1 MTELKRTPFYQ
12 RHSALGARFV
22 PFAGYEMA
30 VQVSGVVAEHTAVRT
45 EVGLFDVSHMGEVVI
60 AGAEATAALQALI
73 TNDVEKLV
81 AGQALYSVMCRDDGG
96 IIDDLIVYR
105 ESESRYFLVINASRR
120 DEDIAHMKAV
130 LSGKDCTIDDQSEDW
145 ALLALQGPKAE
156 RVLAKLTEIDL
167 AGLESFHFSDGEV
180 GGCSGVRVARTG
192 YTGEDGFELYC
203 PAAQSVA
210 LWDALFRAEPTLT
223 VCGLGA
229 RDTLRLEMKFPLY
242 GNDLDLDHNPYEAG
256 LGWVVKLAKGDFI
269 GRAAL
274 EVVKKDGP
282 KRKWVGF
289 AMEGRG
295 IPRQG
300 YPIHVGDGAG
310 VVTSGTHSPT
320 LGAPIGAGY
329 VPTEH
334 SKVDTEIEVE
344 IRGKRVPARIVKT
357 PFIPR

>member
-1 MTELKRTPFYQ
+1 MTELARTPFYERQ
-12 RHSALGARFV
+12 AAAGARFV

-30 VQVSGVVAEHTAVRT
+30 VQVSGVKAEHLAVRN

-60 AGAEATAALQALI
+60 EGPGATAALQTLI
-73 TNDVEKLV
+73 TNDVEKI
-81 AGQALYSVMCRDDGG
+81 ADGRALYSVMCQEDGG
-96 IIDDLIVYR
+96 IVDDLIVYR
-105 ESESRYFLVINASRR
+105 ESPTRFFLVINASRR
-120 DEDIAHMKAV
+120 RDDIAHMQRV
-130 LSGKDCTIDDQSEDW
+130 LADHDCSLDDQSEQW
-145 ALLALQGPKAE
+145 ALLALQGPEAGA
-156 RVLAKLTEIDL
+156 VLAGITELDL
-167 AGLESFHFSDGEV
+167 ASLKAFHFIDGEV

-203 PAAQSVA
+203 PTDRAVA
-210 LWDALFRAEPTLT
+210 LWDALFEARPTLT

-242 GNDLDLDHNPYEAG
+242 GNDLDLAHNPYEAG
-256 LGWVVKLAKGDFI
+256 LGWVVKLDKGDFV

-274 EVVKKDGP
+274 EAVKRAGP
-282 KRKWVGF
+282 ARKWVGF

-300 YPIHVGDGAG
+300 YPIRVDDATG

-334 SKVDTEIEVE
+334 SAVGTAIEIE
-344 IRGKRVPARIVKT
+344 IRGKAVPARIVKT
-357 PFIPR
+357 PFISR